1 MHVLGWEVEVV
12 VEAKIQDEEERKIR
26 WPKWENS
33 ERKYG
38 ADRRCLGFLIRHAAL
53 TVYYT
58 YSSTVYSSTL

>member
-1 MHVLGWEVEVV
+1 M
-12 VEAKIQDEEERKIR
+12 
-26 WPKWENS
+26 WENS

-58 YSSTVYSSTL
+58 YSSTVYSSTLYNPVIYLILALFRSGTPTAD